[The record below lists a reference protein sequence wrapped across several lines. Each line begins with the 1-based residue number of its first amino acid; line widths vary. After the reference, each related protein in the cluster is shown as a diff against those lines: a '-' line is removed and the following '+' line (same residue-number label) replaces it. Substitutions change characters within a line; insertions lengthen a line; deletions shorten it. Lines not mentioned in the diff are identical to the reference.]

1 MMLRYCRYTKK
12 EPRGGVWAEY
22 GGVWPPFGV
31 FVAGKTSFFV
41 IFFLKTR
48 TLFVPMKESDN
59 KENLP
64 YPYLIER
71 LEPRI
76 LMNGDPGLMSPEGE
90 IVLPDAVIEAP
101 AVIGE
106 IEQPVNVTPND
117 ADFLTRA
124 SIKQLANTEF
134 VRNPETGLYVAEDSG
149 EIVKSVNKDLIIN
162 PQKNFEIQ
170 QSAPLSAADIQAL
183 LSIDPDNLGDQSDT
197 KV

>member
-1 MMLRYCRYTKK
+1 MGNLFNAMATIYIFSAGQALL
-12 EPRGGVWAEY
+12 PDGG
-22 GGVWPPFGV
+22 G
-31 FVAGKTSFFV
+31 
-41 IFFLKTR
+41 R
-48 TLFVPMKESDN
+48 
-59 KENLP
+59 
-64 YPYLIER
+64 R
-71 LEPRI
+71 LV
-76 LMNGDPGLMSPEGE
+76 G
-90 IVLPDAVIEAP
+90 IVLYFGDSEVPPMSFLFLIRSFACALMMVGAP
-101 AVIGE
+101 
-106 IEQPVNVTPND
+106 

-183 LSIDPDNLGDQSDT
+183 LSIDPDNLGGSGNI

>member
-1 MMLRYCRYTKK
+1 VLYFGYSEVLSVSFLFLIRGFACALMMDGA
-12 EPRGGVWAEY
+12 P
-22 GGVWPPFGV
+22 
-31 FVAGKTSFFV
+31 
-41 IFFLKTR
+41 
-48 TLFVPMKESDN
+48 
-59 KENLP
+59 
-64 YPYLIER
+64 
-71 LEPRI
+71 
-76 LMNGDPGLMSPEGE
+76 GE

-162 PQKNFEIQ
+162 PQKNLEIQ

-183 LSIDPDNLGDQSDT
+183 LSIDPDNMGDKGET

>member
-1 MMLRYCRYTKK
+1 
-12 EPRGGVWAEY
+12 
-22 GGVWPPFGV
+22 
-31 FVAGKTSFFV
+31 
-41 IFFLKTR
+41 
-48 TLFVPMKESDN
+48 MKEN
-59 KENLP
+59 KENQFI
-64 YPYLIER
+64 IES
-71 LEPRI
+71 LERRQMMDGAP
-76 LMNGDPGLMSPEGE
+76 GD
-90 IVLPDAVIEAP
+90 IVLPGGIEQPEAVIEAP

-124 SIKQLANTEF
+124 SIKQLASIEF

-149 EIVKSVNKDLIIN
+149 ELVKSVNKDLIIN

-183 LSIDPDNLGDQSDT
+183 LSIDPDNMGGKGNT

>member
-1 MMLRYCRYTKK
+1 MKELDKK
-12 EPRGGVWAEY
+12 N
-22 GGVWPPFGV
+22 
-31 FVAGKTSFFV
+31 
-41 IFFLKTR
+41 
-48 TLFVPMKESDN
+48 FVPNQFIIES
-59 KENLP
+59 L
-64 YPYLIER
+64 ER
-71 LEPRI
+71 RQM
-76 LMNGDPGLMSPEGE
+76 MNGAPGD
-90 IVLPDAVIEAP
+90 IVLPGGIEQPEAVIEAP

-124 SIKQLANTEF
+124 CIKQLANTEF

-149 EIVKSVNKDLIIN
+149 ELVKSVNKDLIIN

-183 LSIDPDNLGDQSDT
+183 LSIDPDNLGGKGET

>member
-1 MMLRYCRYTKK
+1 MDGA
-12 EPRGGVWAEY
+12 P
-22 GGVWPPFGV
+22 
-31 FVAGKTSFFV
+31 
-41 IFFLKTR
+41 
-48 TLFVPMKESDN
+48 
-59 KENLP
+59 
-64 YPYLIER
+64 
-71 LEPRI
+71 
-76 LMNGDPGLMSPEGE
+76 GD
-90 IVLPDAVIEAP
+90 IVLLGGIEQPEAVIEAP

-149 EIVKSVNKDLIIN
+149 ELVKSVNKDLIIN

-183 LSIDPDNLGDQSDT
+183 LSIDPDNLGGKGNT

>member
-1 MMLRYCRYTKK
+1 
-12 EPRGGVWAEY
+12 
-22 GGVWPPFGV
+22 
-31 FVAGKTSFFV
+31 
-41 IFFLKTR
+41 
-48 TLFVPMKESDN
+48 MKES
-59 KENLP
+59 KENQFI
-64 YPYLIER
+64 IES
-71 LEPRI
+71 LERRQMMDGAP
-76 LMNGDPGLMSPEGE
+76 GD
-90 IVLPDAVIEAP
+90 IVLPGGIEQPEAVIEAP

-124 SIKQLANTEF
+124 SIRQLVNTEF

-149 EIVKSVNKDLIIN
+149 ELVKSVNKDLIIN

-183 LSIDPDNLGDQSDT
+183 LSIDPDNLGGTGET

>member
-1 MMLRYCRYTKK
+1 MLYFGDSEVPPVSFLFLIRSFACALMMDGA
-12 EPRGGVWAEY
+12 P
-22 GGVWPPFGV
+22 
-31 FVAGKTSFFV
+31 
-41 IFFLKTR
+41 
-48 TLFVPMKESDN
+48 
-59 KENLP
+59 
-64 YPYLIER
+64 
-71 LEPRI
+71 
-76 LMNGDPGLMSPEGE
+76 GD
-90 IVLPDAVIEAP
+90 IVLPGGIEQPEAVVEAP

-149 EIVKSVNKDLIIN
+149 ELVKSVNKDLIIN

-170 QSAPLSAADIQAL
+170 QSAPLSAADIQAM
-183 LSIDPDNLGDQSDT
+183 LSIDPDNLGGSGNT

>member
-1 MMLRYCRYTKK
+1 M
-12 EPRGGVWAEY
+12 
-22 GGVWPPFGV
+22 
-31 FVAGKTSFFV
+31 
-41 IFFLKTR
+41 
-48 TLFVPMKESDN
+48 PMD
-59 KENLP
+59 KENQFI
-64 YPYLIER
+64 IES
-71 LEPRI
+71 LERRQ
-76 LMNGDPGLMSPEGE
+76 MMDGAAGD
-90 IVLPDAVIEAP
+90 IVLPGGIEQPESVIEAP
-101 AVIGE
+101 AVNGY
-106 IEQPVNVTPND
+106 IEPPVYVTTND

-183 LSIDPDNLGDQSDT
+183 LSIDPDNLGVKGDT